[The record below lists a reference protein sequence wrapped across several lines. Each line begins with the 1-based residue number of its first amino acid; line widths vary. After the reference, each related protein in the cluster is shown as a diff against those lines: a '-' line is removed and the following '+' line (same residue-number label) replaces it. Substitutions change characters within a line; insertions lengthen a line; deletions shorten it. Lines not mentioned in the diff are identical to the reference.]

1 MLKDRKKIF
10 EIVAIVLII
19 IFAVSISPK
28 TLQNDTYYTVTIGEL
43 ILENGIDMEDHFSWN
58 TTRIGE
64 TLPYTYPH
72 WLYDVIMYLIY
83 SLGIFIGGI
92 EVRMDCNIYFNMC
105 ISINPWNMHI

>member
-10 EIVAIVLII
+10 EIIAIILII

-58 TTRIGE
+58 TTRVG
-64 TLPYTYPH
+64 TSLPYTYPH

-83 SLGIFIGGI
+83 SLGIFIGGV
-92 EVRMDCNIYFNMC
+92 EVRMDGYICINMRV
-105 ISINPWNMHI
+105 SINSWNMYI